1 MAAQK
6 SNNIRVY
13 SDWTRQRQF
22 DGVKHD
28 TTHVSQSEHSD
39 RPRHSAATD
48 ACVGI
53 RSIIDALLNRDKEMS
68 QSEVVALFLMPTI
81 ITGSIQTG
89 RVNANLTATIRRLQK
104 CIHTERV
111 DALRI
116 THSGYTISSYSI
128 AVSLYEYLN
137 RYMA

>member
-1 MAAQK
+1 MSLRRGGGIHDEVAFRMAATAPRLRQYDG
-6 SNNIRVY
+6 IGVY

-22 DGVKHD
+22 DDVKHD

-39 RPRHSAATD
+39 QPLHSAATA

-81 ITGSIQTG
+81 
-89 RVNANLTATIRRLQK
+89 LT
-104 CIHTERV
+104 E
-111 DALRI
+111 
-116 THSGYTISSYSI
+116 
-128 AVSLYEYLN
+128 
-137 RYMA
+137 

>member
-1 MAAQK
+1 MHYSCLQTHPFLTV
-6 SNNIRVY
+6 SGWLRVY

-39 RPRHSAATD
+39 RPRHSAATA

-81 ITGSIQTG
+81 IT
-89 RVNANLTATIRRLQK
+89 
-104 CIHTERV
+104 E
-111 DALRI
+111 
-116 THSGYTISSYSI
+116 
-128 AVSLYEYLN
+128 
-137 RYMA
+137 